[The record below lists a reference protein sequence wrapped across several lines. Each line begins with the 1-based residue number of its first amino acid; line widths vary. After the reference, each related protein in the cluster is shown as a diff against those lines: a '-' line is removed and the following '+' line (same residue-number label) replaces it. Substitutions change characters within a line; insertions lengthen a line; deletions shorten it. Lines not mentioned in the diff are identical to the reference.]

1 MQFSIRQRLVYGIFI
16 AMVLILSVMGYA
28 AYLVTDH
35 ESEEIFSARL
45 ATSARVLE
53 ALVARQL
60 EKATITSPIIISLPD
75 ELEITD
81 EHFSQKV
88 GHSYESKIAF
98 QVWHQDG
105 VLLARSASAPNKA
118 LGPLQAGFQDHQL
131 DQELWHVFALQS
143 GQVWVLAAEKHDV
156 RDEMSRDLGL
166 SILTPL
172 SIGALILLI
181 VVNMIAL
188 INLKPISHLAESI
201 AKRDPSSMKP
211 LQLEALPDELK
222 PVVDELNH
230 LLVRVQDSVKQ
241 EKRFIDAAA
250 HEIRTPIAALKIH
263 VENAI
268 HADNEADRQ
277 KSLAEALKGLRRTT
291 RLAQQLLA
299 FSRVSRGVEL
309 ERRELIDLE
318 SLVRNYLDTHQSILQ
333 LNHHRLQLKLE
344 SDILVMGDT
353 DQLERLL
360 QNLLDN
366 AVIYGEKD
374 GLIEVSLTRTNEQ
387 SLELIVAND
396 GPPIADSQKEK
407 VFDPYYRVL
416 GSGSSGSG
424 LGLAIVNEIVLQHG
438 GQIYIRDKS
447 CQSGVQVVIR
457 LPIAQA

>member
-1 MQFSIRQRLVYGIFI
+1 MPFSIRQRLVYGIFI
-16 AMVLILSVMGYA
+16 AMALILSVMGYA

-60 EKATITSPIIISLPD
+60 EKATITSPIIIALPD

-118 LGPLQAGFQDHQL
+118 LGPLQAGFQDHRL
-131 DQELWHVFALQS
+131 DDELWHVFALQS

-268 HADNEADRQ
+268 HAQNDIDRQ

-309 ERRELIDLE
+309 ERKDLIDLE
-318 SLVRNYLDTHQSILQ
+318 SLLRNYLDTHQSVLQ
-333 LNHHRLQLKLE
+333 LNHRLQLKLE
-344 SDILVMGDT
+344 PDVLVMGDT

-360 QNLLDN
+360 QNLIDN
-366 AVIYGEKD
+366 AVVYGEKD
-374 GLIEVSLTRTNEQ
+374 SVIEVSLARVDEQ
-387 SLELIVAND
+387 YLELIVAND

-416 GSGSSGSG
+416 GGGSSGSG
-424 LGLAIVNEIVLQHG
+424 LGLAIVKEIVLQHG

-447 CQSGVQVVIR
+447 YQSGVQVIVR
-457 LPIAQA
+457 LPLAQA

>member
-1 MQFSIRQRLVYGIFI
+1 M
-16 AMVLILSVMGYA
+16 
-28 AYLVTDH
+28 
-35 ESEEIFSARL
+35 
-45 ATSARVLE
+45 
-53 ALVARQL
+53 
-60 EKATITSPIIISLPD
+60 
-75 ELEITD
+75 
-81 EHFSQKV
+81 
-88 GHSYESKIAF
+88 
-98 QVWHQDG
+98 
-105 VLLARSASAPNKA
+105 
-118 LGPLQAGFQDHQL
+118 
-131 DQELWHVFALQS
+131 
-143 GQVWVLAAEKHDV
+143 
-156 RDEMSRDLGL
+156 
-166 SILTPL
+166 
-172 SIGALILLI
+172 
-181 VVNMIAL
+181 VNMIAL

-268 HADNEADRQ
+268 HAQNDIDRQ

-309 ERRELIDLE
+309 ERKDLIDLE
-318 SLVRNYLDTHQSILQ
+318 SLLRNYLDTHQSVLQ
-333 LNHHRLQLKLE
+333 LNHRLQLKLE
-344 SDILVMGDT
+344 PDVLVMGDT

-360 QNLLDN
+360 QNLIDN
-366 AVIYGEKD
+366 AVVYGEKD
-374 GLIEVSLTRTNEQ
+374 SVIEISLARVDEQ
-387 SLELIVAND
+387 YLELIVAND

-416 GSGSSGSG
+416 GGGSSGSG
-424 LGLAIVNEIVLQHG
+424 LGLAIVKEIVLQHG

-447 CQSGVQVVIR
+447 YQSGVQVIVR
-457 LPIAQA
+457 LPLAQA

>member
-1 MQFSIRQRLVYGIFI
+1 MQFSIRERLVYGIFV

-28 AYLVTDH
+28 AYHIIDR

-45 ATSARVLE
+45 ATTARVLE

-60 EKATITSPIIISLPD
+60 EKATIATPIIISLPD
-75 ELEITD
+75 ELELGED
-81 EHFSQKV
+81 SDNEKV
-88 GHSYESKIAF
+88 GHPYESKLAF
-98 QVWHQDG
+98 QIWHQDG
-105 VLLARSASAPNKA
+105 VLLARSASAPQKPF
-118 LGPLQAGFQDHQL
+118 GPLRAGFQDHRL
-131 DQELWHVFALQS
+131 DHEFWHVFALQS
-143 GQVWVLAAEKHDV
+143 GQVWVLAAEKYDV

-172 SIGALILLI
+172 SIGGLILLI

-211 LQLEALPDELK
+211 LQLDALPDELK

-268 HADNEADRQ
+268 HADNEVDRQ

-309 ERRELIDLE
+309 ERKELIDLE
-318 SLVRNYLDTHQSILQ
+318 SLVRNYLDTHQSVLQ

-344 SDILVMGDT
+344 PDILVMGDT

-374 GLIEVSLTRTNEQ
+374 GVIEVSLTRTNEQ

-396 GPPIADSQKEK
+396 GSPIADSQKEK

-447 CQSGVQVVIR
+447 YQSGVQVVIR